1 MVTVPKLN
9 EMAAPAAKVPDV
21 KLTVSTRLVPSMLA
35 TPVAPDAGDVK
46 ASGVLAVQASPSP
59 DKLIKSLPVGG
70 TKVAGVRVIDMV
82 TPVAPRITL
91 LSEIKGLAD
100 PNEPST
106 IAGNVPSELRPQ
118 MGMSEPSSTTTAST
132 ISFFEF

>member
-1 MVTVPKLN
+1 
-9 EMAAPAAKVPDV
+9 
-21 KLTVSTRLVPSMLA
+21 MLA
-35 TPVAPDAGDVK
+35 TPAAPDAGDVK
-46 ASGVLAVQASPSP
+46 ASGVLAVQLSPAP
-59 DKLIKSLPVGG
+59 DKLINSLPVGG

-106 IAGNVPSELRPQ
+106 IAGNVPTVLSPQ
-118 MGMSEPSSTTTAST
+118 IGSSVPSATTTGIVHSM
-132 ISFFEF
+132 